1 MTRYEKSTG
10 VDIERKLDPYPE
22 MGKFASDTWALEG
35 IAEGEITN
43 SEEAYSALS
52 LNAYHELFSDPRLEQ
67 DEVLA
72 ADEEELEQ
80 MQRIIEDNRP
90 SGLRETRGKL
100 FDLGYQNSPSRL
112 VEDETNGGTTIEEA
126 VEAFEDPYQDS
137 DYVLRDEK
145 ALAEDVPLAGAFVRG
160 RKKALS
166 DKFYNMAAPQVKQR
180 IGDVDIRVE

>member
-1 MTRYEKSTG
+1 MIRYEPDSD
-10 VDIERKLDPYPE
+10 VDVERKLDPYPA
-22 MGKFASDTWALEG
+22 MGEFASDPWSLEG
-35 IAEGEITN
+35 IVEGEITN

-52 LNAYHELFSDPRLEQ
+52 LNTYHELFSDPRLEQ
-67 DEVLA
+67 EEVLA
-72 ADEEELEQ
+72 VDEEELAQ
-80 MQRIIEDNRP
+80 MQGIIEDKRP

-112 VEDETNGGTTIEEA
+112 VEDETNGGATIEEA

-145 ALAEDVPLAGAFVRG
+145 TLAEDIPLAGAFVRG

-166 DKFYNMAAPQVKQR
+166 DKFYNLAAPQVKQR